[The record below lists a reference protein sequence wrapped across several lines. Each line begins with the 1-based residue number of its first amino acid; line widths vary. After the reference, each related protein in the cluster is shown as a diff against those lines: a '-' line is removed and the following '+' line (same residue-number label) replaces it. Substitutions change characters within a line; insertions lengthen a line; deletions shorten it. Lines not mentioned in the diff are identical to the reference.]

1 MLEKAAARLSTTV
14 KKEPLIKKDTVAW
27 LPHDSTA
34 EKKLPVKK
42 ADVVGRKAVFSL
54 QVGAFSTMENAEA
67 FKGGLSK
74 ELPPASIVS
83 GVASDKTV
91 YRVHVGAFD
100 TKENAQ
106 AFGDSSLV
114 KKGMKFQI
122 VEEMK

>member
-1 MLEKAAARLSTTV
+1 
-14 KKEPLIKKDTVAW
+14 
-27 LPHDSTA
+27 
-34 EKKLPVKK
+34 
-42 ADVVGRKAVFSL
+42 
-54 QVGAFSTMENAEA
+54 MENAEA
-67 FKGGLSK
+67 FKAGLSK

-83 GVASDKTV
+83 GMTGAKTV

-106 AFGDSSLV
+106 AFGDSVLV